1 MKRTLHLFTLLFL
14 VLFSTTLMGQ
24 VAKTQVVQVAAT
36 ANGDGTITLK
46 WPNDGYTGNYVVY
59 HRDFIHANNAW
70 KGPDAT
76 LAGTVTNWT
85 DTLSAGLSRE
95 YRVLKVKN
103 ATTEALGYIYV
114 GNKFKTQPTRGGI
127 VLLIDS
133 SYRIALKT
141 EIATLTQDLLADGW
155 FPTQIFVGRNEKV
168 DAIKSKLDL
177 HIKGLPKAPKALY
190 LLGHVPVPY
199 SGNFSTNGDR
209 PPPDGHVEGVGNH
222 TGAWPADVYYGTVN
236 CFWGDENVDCTTGSE
251 ARHKNVPGDGKFDQS
266 APECPIVYEMG
277 RVDLY
282 NMDVFSTNDTQLTR
296 DYLNRVHN
304 YKFGKSQFRRRG
316 LIDNNFGGLNLAST
330 GYHNIPCFVGLDS
343 FSDAVDYF
351 TEQTAGSYLWSYGCG
366 AGSYGSCSGIGTTND
381 FAANKGK
388 FSNAFTMLAGSYFGD
403 WDSKNNILRGAL
415 AGGSLASC
423 WGGIPKWY
431 VHHMGLGQNI
441 GYGAKITQN
450 NVNDYFN
457 GAFNYSWNGVFIAL
471 MGDPTLNMLYVQ
483 PPTNLSAVESQ
494 GGTLLNWNRSG
505 EKVDGYVVYRIDQKN
520 QEYKEIATFCG
531 LGTSTTTDTFYW
543 DYCKP
548 TIVNPSAGDYKYA
561 VRAFKWETTGSGSYQ
576 NLSLA
581 SMANSKYTTA
591 NTDLLVLGYNLYPNP
606 TTGLTTLGNL
616 TAQQLISVDVFNAL
630 GQLIQSFEATADE
643 AGQYTWR
650 LPAGVSGILEVV
662 ITANEKRS
670 STKLIAIQS
679 AE

>member
-1 MKRTLHLFTLLFL
+1 M
-14 VLFSTTLMGQ
+14 
-24 VAKTQVVQVAAT
+24 A
-36 ANGDGTITLK
+36 
-46 WPNDGYTGNYVVY
+46 
-59 HRDFIHANNAW
+59 
-70 KGPDAT
+70 
-76 LAGTVTNWT
+76 
-85 DTLSAGLSRE
+85 
-95 YRVLKVKN
+95 
-103 ATTEALGYIYV
+103 
-114 GNKFKTQPTRGGI
+114 
-127 VLLIDS
+127 ID
-133 SYRIALKT
+133 
-141 EIATLTQDLLADGW
+141 
-155 FPTQIFVGRNEKV
+155 
-168 DAIKSKLDL
+168 
-177 HIKGLPKAPKALY
+177 
-190 LLGHVPVPY
+190 
-199 SGNFSTNGDR
+199 

-304 YKFGKSQFRRRG
+304 YKVGKSQFRRRG

-431 VHHMGLGQNI
+431 LHHMGLGQNI

-494 GGTLLNWNRSG
+494 GGTLLKWNRSG

-581 SMANSKYTTA
+581 SMANSKYTAA
-591 NTDLLVLGYNLYPNP
+591 NTDIPVLGYNLYPNP
-606 TTGLTTLGNL
+606 TTGVTTLGNL

>member
-1 MKRTLHLFTLLFL
+1 
-14 VLFSTTLMGQ
+14 
-24 VAKTQVVQVAAT
+24 
-36 ANGDGTITLK
+36 
-46 WPNDGYTGNYVVY
+46 
-59 HRDFIHANNAW
+59 
-70 KGPDAT
+70 
-76 LAGTVTNWT
+76 
-85 DTLSAGLSRE
+85 
-95 YRVLKVKN
+95 
-103 ATTEALGYIYV
+103 
-114 GNKFKTQPTRGGI
+114 
-127 VLLIDS
+127 
-133 SYRIALKT
+133 
-141 EIATLTQDLLADGW
+141 
-155 FPTQIFVGRNEKV
+155 
-168 DAIKSKLDL
+168 
-177 HIKGLPKAPKALY
+177 
-190 LLGHVPVPY
+190 
-199 SGNFSTNGDR
+199 
-209 PPPDGHVEGVGNH
+209 
-222 TGAWPADVYYGTVN
+222 
-236 CFWGDENVDCTTGSE
+236 
-251 ARHKNVPGDGKFDQS
+251 
-266 APECPIVYEMG
+266 
-277 RVDLY
+277 
-282 NMDVFSTNDTQLTR
+282 
-296 DYLNRVHN
+296 
-304 YKFGKSQFRRRG
+304 
-316 LIDNNFGGLNLAST
+316 
-330 GYHNIPCFVGLDS
+330 
-343 FSDAVDYF
+343 
-351 TEQTAGSYLWSYGCG
+351 
-366 AGSYGSCSGIGTTND
+366 
-381 FAANKGK
+381 
-388 FSNAFTMLAGSYFGD
+388 MLAGSYFGD

-431 VHHMGLGQNI
+431 LHHMGLGQNI

-494 GGTLLNWNRSG
+494 GGTLLKWNRSG

-581 SMANSKYTTA
+581 SMANSKYTAA
-591 NTDLLVLGYNLYPNP
+591 NTDLPVLGYNLYPNP
-606 TTGLTTLGNL
+606 TNGLTTLGNL